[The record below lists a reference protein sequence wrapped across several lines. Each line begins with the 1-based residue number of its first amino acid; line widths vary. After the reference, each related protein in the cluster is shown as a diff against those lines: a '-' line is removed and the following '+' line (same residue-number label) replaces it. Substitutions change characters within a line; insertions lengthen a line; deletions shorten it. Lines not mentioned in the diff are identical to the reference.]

1 MSTATLPAKD
11 TASARGARKCVLSGI
26 QPSGNLHLGNYLGAI
41 KRWVERQDEF
51 ENFFFIVDLH
61 AITVPQE
68 PQELRK
74 NTRELAA
81 LYLAAGLDPKKATIF
96 VQSQVP
102 AHAELGWILNCVTP
116 MGWLERMTQFK
127 DKSAKVLAAGEAPHP
142 GAQPG
147 DNRERISTGLFDYPV
162 LMAADILLY
171 RATHVPVGEDQKQHV
186 ELTRDIAERFNRL
199 YGDTL
204 VVPEP
209 MIPETGARIMS
220 LESPTDKMSKSDPS
234 AGSRIGMLDSPDVI
248 RKNVMRATTDSL
260 RDIRFDPDRPG
271 VFNLLTIYEVLSG
284 QPRAAIEANFQG
296 KGYGDLKR
304 ELADLVIASLEPIQ
318 RRAGEL
324 LASGELEEILR
335 AGAERAGGVA
345 NETLRHVKYA
355 MGFLQ

>member
-61 AITVPQE
+61 AITMPQE

-81 LYLAAGLDPKKATIF
+81 LYLAAGLDPKRATIF

-127 DKSAKVLAAGEAPHP
+127 DKAAREG
-142 GAQPG
+142 
-147 DNRERISTGLFDYPV
+147 NNKERISTGLFDYPV

-171 RATHVPVGEDQKQHV
+171 RATHVPVGEDQNQHI
-186 ELTRDIAERFNRL
+186 ELCRDIAER
-199 YGDTL
+199 
-204 VVPEP
+204 
-209 MIPETGARIMS
+209 
-220 LESPTDKMSKSDPS
+220 
-234 AGSRIGMLDSPDVI
+234 
-248 RKNVMRATTDSL
+248 
-260 RDIRFDPDRPG
+260 
-271 VFNLLTIYEVLSG
+271 
-284 QPRAAIEANFQG
+284 
-296 KGYGDLKR
+296 
-304 ELADLVIASLEPIQ
+304 
-318 RRAGEL
+318 
-324 LASGELEEILR
+324 
-335 AGAERAGGVA
+335 
-345 NETLRHVKYA
+345 
-355 MGFLQ
+355 

>member
-127 DKSAKVLAAGEAPHP
+127 DKSAKVLAAGEAPQP

-147 DNRERISTGLFDYPV
+147 DHRRRISAGLFDYPV

-171 RATHVPVGEDQKQHV
+171 RATHVPVGEDQKQHI
-186 ELTRDIAERFNRL
+186 ELCRDIAERFNRL
-199 YGDTL
+199 YGDTF
-204 VVPEP
+204 VIPQP
-209 MIPETGARIMS
+209 FIPEAGARILS
-220 LESPTDKMSKSDPS
+220 LDDPEHNKMSKSDPNP
-234 AGSRIGMLDSPDVI
+234 GSRIGIYDSPDVI
-248 RKNVMRATTDSL
+248 RKSIMRATTDSL
-260 RDIRFDPDRPG
+260 REVRFDPSRPG
-271 VFNLLTIYEVLSG
+271 VFNLLTIYEVLTG
-284 QPRAAIEANFQG
+284 QSRPSIEAHFEG

-304 ELADLVIASLEPIQ
+304 EVADVVIAALEPIQ
-318 RRAGEL
+318 KRCQEL
-324 LASGELEEILR
+324 LTSGELEDVLR
-335 AGAERAGGVA
+335 DGAARAA
-345 NETLRHVKYA
+345 
-355 MGFLQ
+355 